1 MIDSFNTVYIN
12 DYPGRLGTENGC
24 YRRRVR
30 VYFSW
35 LIKYVW
41 IFMIVIHLKKLVKST
56 NWWALNHFQNELV

>member
-12 DYPGRLGTENGC
+12 AYPGRLGTENGC

-35 LIKYVW
+35 LIKSFYLNTCG
-41 IFMIVIHLKKLVKST
+41 HL
-56 NWWALNHFQNELV
+56 